1 MIASCGT
8 AGCGSTGCG
17 STGCGSVPQAPVGPV
32 PLELTSRPGPLTAIA
47 ADGPWFHL
55 VGGSVPLVFLVEH
68 SALFEVDP
76 GFAAALHAGDPDAVA
91 ELASVRDGSYQPG
104 DGPGGQRPRREALR
118 ELGTLPAP
126 RAISL
131 NVAQSCNLACSYCYA
146 DEGRFGGPARRMP
159 EAVARRA
166 VDELLRTAPPG
177 DRVLVGFIGGEPLLN
192 RAVVHDTVAYAT
204 ARAASCSVDVGF
216 SITTNGTLVQAADI
230 ALFQTFPFT
239 VTVSVDGG
247 VQTHDR
253 HRHRRDG
260 SGSWHS
266 VIERLHPLLEEPG
279 RCRVSARATVTRDD
293 LDVARRVSDLAAAGF
308 REVGVSPART
318 GPDPGVVLVG
328 DDWAEYLGG
337 LVAAAEA
344 EIVRLRRDGAR
355 RRWLF
360 SNLGTAMTEIHRGTA
375 RPLPCGAAYGY
386 LSVDVDGAYSTC
398 HRTVG
403 DPRFRVGDPAAPSDD
418 ARRRFLAPR
427 LVDRQEPCRSCWA
440 RYLCGGGCHAEVV
453 QVGRDNC
460 ELIRGWLDYCLGQ
473 YPALRCEFPELFSP
487 MQAKAAVS

>member
-1 MIASCGT
+1 VSVNCGTASCGSGT
-8 AGCGSTGCG
+8 R
-17 STGCGSVPQAPVGPV
+17 VPVGPV
-32 PLELTSRPGPLTAIA
+32 PLELTSRPGALTATA
-47 ADGPWFHL
+47 ASGPWFHL
-55 VGGSVPLVFLVEH
+55 VEGGTPLVFLVER

-76 GFAAALHAGDPDAVA
+76 GFTAALQAGDSEAVA
-91 ELASVRDGSYQPG
+91 QLASVRDAGEELG
-104 DGPGGQRPRREALR
+104 RPPEALR

-146 DEGRFGGPARRMP
+146 DEGRFGGAARRMP
-159 EAVARRA
+159 PAVARRA

-177 DRVLVGFIGGEPLLN
+177 EAVLVGFIGGEPLLN
-192 RAVVHDTVAYAT
+192 REVVHDTVAYALG
-204 ARAASCSVDVGF
+204 RAASCSVDVGF
-216 SITTNGTLVQAADI
+216 SITTNGTLVHAADV
-230 ALFQTFPFT
+230 ALFRGNPFT

-266 VIERLHPLLEEPG
+266 VIERLRPLLDEPG

-293 LDVARRVSDLAAAGF
+293 LDIARRVRDLEAAGF

-318 GPDPGVVLVG
+318 GPDPRIVLVG
-328 DDWAEYLGG
+328 DDWAEYLRR

-344 EIVRLRRDGAR
+344 EIVRLRRDGTR
-355 RRWLF
+355 GGWLF
-360 SNLGTAMTEIHRGTA
+360 ANLGTAMAEIHRGTA

-403 DPRFRVGDPAAPSDD
+403 DPRFQVGAPAAPSEA
-418 ARRRFLAPR
+418 ARRRFLASR

-453 QVGRDNC
+453 QAGRDNC
-460 ELIRGWLDYCLGQ
+460 DLIRGWLDYCLGR
-473 YPALRCEFPELFSP
+473 YPPLRCEFPELFSSIP
-487 MQAKAAVS
+487 AKAATS